1 MKRTCQLLLIGLAG
15 SQAGHFVSYEA
26 RFGAGAGQLQSSG
39 VHAYYLPLA
48 TALAGGLGAVLL
60 VGLLLVAW
68 ARVFSAGGRVRQAT
82 GSWRVFDAFA
92 ALFVLQLAVYAG
104 QESIESLAGG
114 LRQPLLLDLLLWG
127 SLGQLPVAL
136 LGAVAYAWLS
146 TAVDDAVAA
155 IEIGLV
161 EIRPLRLAPA
171 ATPARSDGRSRALIL
186 QQCAPA
192 SFVKRG
198 PPFSS

>member
-1 MKRTCQLLLIGLAG
+1 MRRACQLLVIGLAG
-15 SQAGHFVSYEA
+15 SQAGHFLSYEA

-48 TALAGGLGAVLL
+48 TALAGGVGSVLL

-68 ARVFSAGGRVRQAT
+68 ARVFSAGGRVRHAT

-92 ALFVLQLAVYAG
+92 ALFVLQLTVYAG
-104 QESIESLAGG
+104 QESVESLAGG

-136 LGAVAYAWLS
+136 LGAIALTWWS
-146 TAVDDAVAA
+146 TAVGGAVAA
-155 IEIGLV
+155 IEVGLV
-161 EIRPLRLAPA
+161 EVRPVRLVLSAS
-171 ATPARSDGRSRALIL
+171 PARPDGRSRALIL

-192 SFVKRG
+192 SFAKRG
-198 PPFSS
+198 PPLFS